1 LLTFA
6 VLKMPV
12 ISLKTPSVQ
21 ILISAIVLFAAAA
34 FLPSC
39 DNYSKIARKASVEQ
53 KYQMAMNA
61 FEKGE
66 YYRALPLL
74 EELITVYRG
83 TANAEKVQYYY
94 AYCNYNTS
102 DYILAA
108 YHFKSFVKSFP
119 TSTKAEEC
127 AYMNAYCYYLTSPVY
142 SLDQTD
148 THVAIREL
156 QSFVNQYPKSKHLE
170 EANTIIA
177 KLRVKL
183 ETKASEIAKQYFKI
197 SNYKSAIVAV
207 DNFAKDFPD
216 SKMIEELRFVQFKSH
231 YFLTLNSIDT
241 KRAER
246 LRSTVDTYLKFVD
259 RYPSSPFLKEAAGF
273 YELTLKL
280 KDKYKIQ
287 LNT

>member
-1 LLTFA
+1 MRVKKIVGFFALLGFVT
-6 VLKMPV
+6 
-12 ISLKTPSVQ
+12 
-21 ILISAIVLFAAAA
+21 A
-34 FLPSC
+34 FLSSC
-39 DNYSKIARKASVEQ
+39 DPYAKIAKKASVEQ
-53 KYQMAMNA
+53 KYQMAMSA

-94 AYCNYNTS
+94 AYCNYNTG

-119 TSTKAEEC
+119 TSTKTEEC

-148 THVAIREL
+148 THMAIREL
-156 QSFVNQYPKSKHLE
+156 QSFVNQYPKSKHLD
-170 EANTIIA
+170 EANDIIS
-177 KLRVKL
+177 KLRIKL

-197 SNYKSAIVAV
+197 SNYKSAIVAI
-207 DNFAKDFPD
+207 DNFTKDFPD
-216 SKMIEELRFVQFKSH
+216 SKFIEELKFVQVKAN
-231 YFLTLNSIDT
+231 YLLTVNSIDS

-246 LRSTVDTYLKFVD
+246 LRSTVDSYLKFVD
-259 RYPSSPFLKEAAGF
+259 KYPNSQYLKEAGAV
-273 YELTLKL
+273 YDLALKL